1 MIDFEK
7 YNVSEEDREFIQDM
21 RDAVAPDSQTPMNL
35 QCGDYGFHVDI
46 ANMELE
52 IWHNSVMVAKYKSVD
67 DMLINFK
74 VNGIPLIEQIEKLD
88 WR

>member
-1 MIDFEK
+1 MIDYEK
-7 YNVSEEDREFIQDM
+7 YNISEDDQEFIQDM

-46 ANMELE
+46 VHFELE
-52 IWHNSVMVAKYKSVD
+52 IWHNSVKVAQYKSVD
-67 DMLINFK
+67 EMLLNFE
-74 VNGIPLIEQIEKLD
+74 VNGKPLIEQIADMD

>member
-7 YNVSEEDREFIQDM
+7 YNVSEEDRAFIQDM

-46 ANMELE
+46 VHYALE
-52 IWHNSVMVAKYKSVD
+52 IWHNNVKVGKYNSVD
-67 DMLINFK
+67 DMLLGFK
-74 VNGIPLIEQIEKLD
+74 VGGKPLIEQIQDLD